1 MFSGELQKRLDLL
14 DGNLVC
20 ISDSQVHLI
29 EKKEQGTADLTLN
42 LQNPCILFRG
52 LEDHKLGY
60 FKNQKCADFA
70 LYEQKKDGWM
80 LHIFELKRSVGE
92 TEWRTIKA
100 QFKGAIQNALAIA
113 GFLDIEINLDRIR
126 VYSVYRNDERK
137 CPKDCQDWND
147 KKVIL
152 DFLGKDTY
160 EHNKIPL
167 NVEDGTGSCK
177 LCGGGSV

>member
-1 MFSGELQKRLDLL
+1 M
-14 DGNLVC
+14 
-20 ISDSQVHLI
+20 
-29 EKKEQGTADLTLN
+29 
-42 LQNPCILFRG
+42 
-52 LEDHKLGY
+52 
-60 FKNQKCADFA
+60 
-70 LYEQKKDGWM
+70 
-80 LHIFELKRSVGE
+80 GE

-126 VYSVYRNDERK
+126 VYSVYRNDKLKRFFDPVSLRFQMHEREERK